1 MLKKLFV
8 FGTIFTSLSIGNSTI
23 AAEIESE
30 TTVTNISSLS
40 EVSSLTSGIA
50 GETFGKKIKCSS
62 KVKASNPIFGSPS
75 ATATSSAAVK
85 EDTIAAKV
93 RVYSSK
99 GGLKGQKTDSQKN
112 STYAGATFTDKSN
125 NIPATAFGNHTYVKK
140 SYKTV
145 VHETKDKF

>member
-1 MLKKLFV
+1 MGTV
-8 FGTIFTSLSIGNSTI
+8 FASLSIGNSTI

-40 EVSSLTSGIA
+40 EVSSLTSGIS
-50 GETFGKKIKCSS
+50 GETSGKKIKCSS
-62 KVKASNPIFGSPS
+62 KVKAINPIFGSPS

-85 EDTIAAKV
+85 EDTISAKV

-112 STYAGATFTDKSN
+112 STYAGATYTDKSN